1 MVPPAV
7 MTAKVM
13 DSPNS
18 VLELREVELKEAP
31 KLPVEIF
38 TNEIKEFDWRISCLI
53 VTLKLLDRLIFLA
66 VL

>member
-7 MTAKVM
+7 MAAKVM
-13 DSPNS
+13 DSPNPA
-18 VLELREVELKEAP
+18 LELRAVELKEAP

-53 VTLKLLDRLIFLA
+53 ITLKLLDCSIF
-66 VL
+66 